1 MDALRAILENS
12 SLIFVVLIFGA
23 LAGLISE
30 RSGVTNIGIEGM
42 MTIGALI
49 FAVFAKSVGGSW
61 GNWSQIIALLC
72 AGLVGML
79 FAVLHAF
86 AAVTLKADQI
96 ISGVAINIL
105 AAAIALFV
113 VQLPG
118 NNGFIAFNTIY
129 QLPKIG
135 ASEFFNM
142 YLLIAIIVIIVIGLA
157 LKYTKWGLRHIAT
170 GENPN
175 AADAAGIN
183 VIKRRYAAVLLSGFL
198 AAMAGAV
205 FTMYA
210 SGTFRAVVNGNGF
223 LAIAILIFGQWRV
236 PLITLGAALFAIVET
251 TGARISYQ
259 TGVSN
264 WVVTNK
270 ELFNTLPFV
279 MSLLVLVFTSKWSK
293 APKALG
299 VPFNKSKR

>member
-1 MDALRAILENS
+1 MDILQAILENS
-12 SLIFVVLIFGA
+12 SLIFVVLILGA
-23 LAGLISE
+23 LAGLVSE
-30 RSGVTNIGIEGM
+30 RSGVVNIGIEGM
-42 MTIGALI
+42 MTMGALI
-49 FAVFAKSVGGSW
+49 FAVFAKSVGGKL
-61 GNWSQIIALLC
+61 GNWSQLLALLC
-72 AGLVGML
+72 AGLIGVL
-79 FAVLHAF
+79 IAFLHAF
-86 AAVTLKADQI
+86 ASIRLKADQI

-118 NNGFIAFNTIY
+118 NNGLIAFNTIY
-129 QLPKIG
+129 SLPKIG
-135 ASEFFNM
+135 KSEFFNI
-142 YLLIAIIVIIVIGLA
+142 YLLIAIIIIVIIGLA

-183 VIKRRYAAVLLSGFL
+183 VIKRRYWAVILSGFL
-198 AAMAGAV
+198 AAIAGGV
-205 FTMYA
+205 FTLYA

-236 PLITLGAALFAIVET
+236 ALVTIGAALFAIVAT

-259 TGVSN
+259 TGVSS
-264 WVVTNK
+264 WVVKNK
-270 ELFNTLPFV
+270 ELFNTLPFI
-279 MSLLVLVFTSKWSK
+279 MSLLVLIFTSKWSK

-299 VPFNKSKR
+299 IPFNKSKR

>member
-1 MDALRAILENS
+1 MDALRTILENS

-23 LAGLISE
+23 LSGLISE
-30 RSGVTNIGIEGM
+30 RSGVINIGIEGM
-42 MTIGALI
+42 MTMGALI
-49 FAVFAKSVGGSW
+49 FAVFAKNVGGSL
-61 GNWSQIIALLC
+61 GNWSQILALLC
-72 AGLVGML
+72 AGLMGVL
-79 FAVLHAF
+79 FSALHAF
-86 AAVTLKADQI
+86 ASITLKSDQI

-129 QLPKIG
+129 TLPKIG
-135 ASEFFNM
+135 NNDFFNI
-142 YLLIAIIVIIVIGLA
+142 YLLIAIFVIILIGLA
-157 LKYTKWGLRHIAT
+157 LKYTKWGMRHIAT

-183 VIKRRYAAVLLSGFL
+183 VIKKRYSAVLLSGFL
-198 AAMAGAV
+198 AAIAGGV

-223 LAIAILIFGQWRV
+223 LALAILIFGQWRV
-236 PLITLGAALFAIVET
+236 PLITIGAALFAIVET

-259 TGVSN
+259 TGVSS

-270 ELFNTLPFV
+270 ELFNTLPFLV
-279 MSLLVLVFTSKWSK
+279 SLLVLVFTSKWSK

-299 VPFNKSKR
+299 VPFNKAKR

>member
-1 MDALRAILENS
+1 MDALRMILENS

-49 FAVFAKSVGGSW
+49 FAVFAKGVGASW

-72 AGLVGML
+72 AGLVGVL
-79 FAVLHAF
+79 FASLHAF

-129 QLPKIG
+129 TLPKIG
-135 ASEFFNM
+135 SGEFFNI
-142 YLLIAIIVIIVIGLA
+142 YLLIAVVTIVIIGLA

-236 PLITLGAALFAIVET
+236 PLITIGAALFAIVET

-259 TGVSN
+259 TGVSS

-279 MSLLVLVFTSKWSK
+279 ISLLVLVFTSKWSK

>member
-1 MDALRAILENS
+1 MDALRTILENS
-12 SLIFVVLIFGA
+12 SLIFVVLVFGA
-23 LAGLISE
+23 LSGLISE
-30 RSGVTNIGIEGM
+30 RAGVTNIAIEGL
-42 MTIGALI
+42 MTMGALI
-49 FAVFAKSVGGSW
+49 FAVFAKNVGSSW

-72 AGLVGML
+72 AGLVGVL
-79 FAVLHAF
+79 FAGLHAF
-86 AAVTLKADQI
+86 ASVTLKADQI

-135 ASEFFNM
+135 SSEFFNI
-142 YLLIAIIVIIVIGLA
+142 YLLIAIIVIVVVGLA
-157 LKYTKWGLRHIAT
+157 LKYTKWGLRHVAT

-183 VIKRRYAAVLLSGFL
+183 VIKRRYSAVLLSGFL

-223 LAIAILIFGQWRV
+223 LALAILIFGQWRV
-236 PLITLGAALFAIVET
+236 PLVTVGAVLFAIVTT

-259 TGVSN
+259 TGVSA

>member
-1 MDALRAILENS
+1 MNILQAILENS
-12 SLIFVVLIFGA
+12 SLIFVVLILGA
-23 LAGLISE
+23 LAGLVSE
-30 RSGVTNIGIEGM
+30 RSGVVNIGIEGM
-42 MTIGALI
+42 MTMGALI
-49 FAVFAKSVGGSW
+49 FAVFAKSVGGKL
-61 GNWSQIIALLC
+61 GNWSQLLALLC
-72 AGLVGML
+72 AGLIGVL
-79 FAVLHAF
+79 IAFLHAF
-86 AAVTLKADQI
+86 ASITLKADQI

-129 QLPKIG
+129 SLPKIG
-135 ASEFFNM
+135 KSEFFNI
-142 YLLIAIIVIIVIGLA
+142 YLLIAIIAIVIIGLA

-183 VIKRRYAAVLLSGFL
+183 VIKRRYWAVILSGFL
-198 AAMAGAV
+198 AAIAGGV

-236 PLITLGAALFAIVET
+236 ALVTLGAALFAIVAT

-259 TGVSN
+259 TGVSG
-264 WVVTNK
+264 WVVKNK
-270 ELFNTLPFV
+270 ELFNTLPFI

>member
-1 MDALRAILENS
+1 MDALKTILENS

-23 LAGLISE
+23 LSGLISE
-30 RSGVTNIGIEGM
+30 RAGVVNIAIEGM
-42 MTIGALI
+42 MTMGALI
-49 FAVFAKSVGGSW
+49 FAVFAKGVGQNL
-61 GNWSQIIALLC
+61 GNWSQLLALLC
-72 AGLVGML
+72 AALVGVL
-79 FAVLHAF
+79 FSTLHAF
-86 AAVTLKADQI
+86 ASITLKADQI
-96 ISGVAINIL
+96 VSGVAINIL

-113 VQLPG
+113 VQMPG

-129 QLPKIG
+129 SLPKLG
-135 ASEFFNM
+135 SSEFFNI
-142 YLLIAIIVIIVIGLA
+142 YLLIAILVLIIIGVA

-210 SGTFRAVVNGNGF
+210 SATFRAVVSGNGF
-223 LAIAILIFGQWRV
+223 LALAILIFGQWRV
-236 PLITLGAALFAIVET
+236 PLITIGAALFAIVET
-251 TGARISYQ
+251 TGARISYL
-259 TGVSN
+259 TGVSS
-264 WVVTNK
+264 WIVKNK

-279 MSLLVLVFTSKWSK
+279 ISLLVLVFTSKWSK
-293 APKALG
+293 SPKALG
-299 VPFNKSKR
+299 VPFNKAKR

>member
-1 MDALRAILENS
+1 MDALKMILENS
-12 SLIFVVLIFGA
+12 SLIFVVLILGA
-23 LAGLISE
+23 LAGLVSE

-49 FAVFAKSVGGSW
+49 FALFARGVGASW

-72 AGLVGML
+72 AGLVGVL

-86 AAVTLKADQI
+86 AAITLKADQI

-105 AAAIALFV
+105 AAAISLFV
-113 VQLPG
+113 VQLPAY
-118 NNGFIAFNTIY
+118 NGFITFNTIY
-129 QLPKIG
+129 SLPKIG
-135 ASEFFNM
+135 SSEFFNL
-142 YLLIAIIVIIVIGLA
+142 YLLIAVIAIVVIGLA

-183 VIKRRYAAVLLSGFL
+183 VIKRRYSAVLISGFL

-210 SGTFRAVVNGNGF
+210 SATFRAVVNGNGF

-236 PLITLGAALFAIVET
+236 PLITVGAALFAIVDT
-251 TGARISYQ
+251 TAARISYQ
-259 TGVSN
+259 QGVSQ
-264 WVVTNK
+264 WVIDNK
-270 ELFNTLPFV
+270 EFFKTLPFI

-299 VPFNKSKR
+299 VAFNKAKR

>member
-1 MDALRAILENS
+1 MDALKTILENS

-49 FAVFAKSVGGSW
+49 FALFARGVGSSW
-61 GNWSQIIALLC
+61 GNWSQIIALLI
-72 AGLVGML
+72 AGLVGVL

-86 AAVTLKADQI
+86 AAITLKSDQI

-113 VQLPG
+113 VQLPAY
-118 NNGFIAFNTIY
+118 NGFIAFNTIY
-129 QLPKIG
+129 TLPKIG
-135 ASEFFNM
+135 SSEFFNI
-142 YLLIAIIVIIVIGLA
+142 YLLIAVILIIVVGLA

-175 AADAAGIN
+175 AADAAGID
-183 VIKRRYAAVLLSGFL
+183 VIKKRYAAVLLSGCL

-236 PLITLGAALFAIVET
+236 PLISLGAALFAIVET

-259 TGVSN
+259 QGVSS

-270 ELFNTLPFV
+270 EFFNTLPFI

-299 VPFNKSKR
+299 VPFNKAKR

>member
-1 MDALRAILENS
+1 MNILTAILENS

-23 LAGLISE
+23 LSGLVSE
-30 RSGVTNIGIEGM
+30 RAGVINIGIEGM
-42 MTIGALI
+42 MTMGALI
-49 FAVFAKSVGGSW
+49 FAVFAKSVGSHL
-61 GNWSQIIALLC
+61 GNWSQLLALLS
-72 AGLVGML
+72 AGLIGIL
-79 FAVLHAF
+79 IAFLHAF
-86 AAVTLKADQI
+86 ASVTLKADQI

-135 ASEFFNM
+135 TSEFFNI
-142 YLLIAIIVIIVIGLA
+142 YLLIAIFVIIAIGLA
-157 LKYTKWGLRHIAT
+157 LKYTKWGLHHLAT

-183 VIKRRYAAVLLSGFL
+183 VIKRRYAAVMLSGFL
-198 AAMAGAV
+198 AAIAGAI

-236 PLITLGAALFAIVET
+236 SLVTIGAALFAIVAT

-259 TGVSN
+259 TGVST
-264 WVVTNK
+264 WVVKNK
-270 ELFNTLPFV
+270 ELFNTLPFI
-279 MSLLVLVFTSKWSK
+279 MSLLVLIFTSKWSK

-299 VPFNKSKR
+299 VPFNKAMR